1 MGDSVENLFY
11 REFPNTTKCL
21 SWYDVKKSHMEQDQD
36 VVITFENISGLLLV
50 LAVGLIVALMILSL
64 ELLVAATKRKSMASC
79 VKSALLVLYPEEK

>member
-36 VVITFENISGLLLV
+36 VVITFKNISGLLLV
-50 LAVGLIVALMILSL
+50 LAVGLIAAMIFLPL
-64 ELLVAATKRKSMASC
+64 ELGVVAAKRRKNKTRS
-79 VKSALLVLYPEEK
+79 SACRQ

>member
-1 MGDSVENLFY
+1 MIGLQNQIGDSIENLFY

-50 LAVGLIVALMILSL
+50 LAVGLFAAMIFLPL
-64 ELLVAATKRKSMASC
+64 ELAVVAAKRRN
-79 VKSALLVLYPEEK
+79 